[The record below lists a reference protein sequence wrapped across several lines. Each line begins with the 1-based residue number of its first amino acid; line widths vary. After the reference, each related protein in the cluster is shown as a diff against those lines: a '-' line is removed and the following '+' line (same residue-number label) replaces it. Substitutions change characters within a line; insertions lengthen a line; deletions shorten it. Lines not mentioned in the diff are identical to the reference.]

1 MKMLFKKIF
10 PGIKDISEV
19 APHLVPDAAG
29 EVTDAEI
36 NDFIQKGAKSKKSDI
51 IELFGDEVNTNNLG
65 DLSGKYPCKKL
76 TRPRISYVED
86 AMDAVTGY
94 KFRR

>member
-36 NDFIQKGAKSKKSDI
+36 NDFIQKDHQG
-51 IELFGDEVNTNNLG
+51 
-65 DLSGKYPCKKL
+65 C
-76 TRPRISYVED
+76 
-86 AMDAVTGY
+86 
-94 KFRR
+94 